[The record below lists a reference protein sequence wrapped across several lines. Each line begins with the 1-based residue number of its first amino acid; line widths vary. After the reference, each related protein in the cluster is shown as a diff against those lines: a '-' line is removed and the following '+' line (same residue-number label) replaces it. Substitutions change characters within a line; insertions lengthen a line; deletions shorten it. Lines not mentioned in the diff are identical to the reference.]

1 MKIEVDRIGMEDLP
15 RLQEMSRRT
24 FVETFAADNSPENMR
39 RYLDEQLSLSQL
51 GAELA
56 NEGSRFYFASLDGD
70 VVGYLKL
77 NYGQAQSEP
86 MGSAAMEIERIYVF
100 KEYHGRKVAQALYDQ
115 GMHVAK
121 ELNVEQVWLGVWEQ
135 NPRAIAFYRKNGFE
149 EFGKHRF
156 QLGDDEQVD
165 ILMRLK
171 VGRGS
176 FKQEVK

>member
-1 MKIEVDRIGMEDLP
+1 MTRTIEGPIA
-15 RLQEMSRRT
+15 RT
-24 FVETFAADNSPENMR
+24 TYREVHLRA
-39 RYLDEQLSLSQL
+39 
-51 GAELA
+51 
-56 NEGSRFYFASLDGD
+56 
-70 VVGYLKL
+70 
-77 NYGQAQSEP
+77 
-86 MGSAAMEIERIYVF
+86 
-100 KEYHGRKVAQALYDQ
+100 RKVAQALYDQ
-115 GMHVAK
+115 VMDVAK

-171 VGRGS
+171 LGRGS